1 MPTNKRQ
8 KSSFLQ
14 DYNTLDC
21 LLQNWGERY
30 FEKED
35 FLHIA
40 ISRKAPRLL
49 EWVRLNGVES
59 NDIPVVTEL
68 ALPFLNWHHINK
80 VLVADE
86 AIYHGTTFEKVLN
99 LVANVKGD
107 TTGIEAAPVVTTT
120 EALNSDMIA
129 NALIEGT
136 RIINQSTIPFYID
149 TIISKFFDLGKPYDV
164 EYPLF
169 YIEIGRAHV

>member
-14 DYNTLDC
+14 DYKTLDC
-21 LLQNWGERY
+21 LLQNWGKRY

-49 EWVRLNGVES
+49 EWVRLNGVGS
-59 NDIPVVTEL
+59 NGIPVVTEL
-68 ALPFLNWHHINK
+68 ALPFLNWQHINK

-86 AIYHGTTFEKVLN
+86 AIYHGTTFEKVL
-99 LVANVKGD
+99 
-107 TTGIEAAPVVTTT
+107 
-120 EALNSDMIA
+120 
-129 NALIEGT
+129 
-136 RIINQSTIPFYID
+136 
-149 TIISKFFDLGKPYDV
+149 
-164 EYPLF
+164 
-169 YIEIGRAHV
+169 EIGRAHV